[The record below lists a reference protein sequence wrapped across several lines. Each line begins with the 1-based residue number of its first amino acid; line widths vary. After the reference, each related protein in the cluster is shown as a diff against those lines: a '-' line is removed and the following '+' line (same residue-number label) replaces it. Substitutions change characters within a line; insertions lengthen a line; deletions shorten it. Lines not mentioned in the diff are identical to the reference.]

1 MPDEMDLNPHGWRR
15 QTWLLLLVAA
25 SVAFTFTFTCAA
37 PFAAFAAACACT
49 LPRRDAY
56 SVAGAVWLANQG
68 VGFAFLHYPWTM
80 NCLAWGAALGT
91 TSLLSTLAARL
102 TMRRLAQV
110 WVPARNSVTFL
121 AAFAAYEA
129 ALIVFSLLLGGIENF
144 TPAIQGRIFAI
155 NTVALVGLLALDRV
169 GVAIATV
176 ETVRLRRSK
185 DPTRIVARKHA

>member
-1 MPDEMDLNPHGWRR
+1 MPDEMYLNPHGWRR
-15 QTWLLLLVAA
+15 PTWLLLLVAA
-25 SVAFTFTFTCAA
+25 SVAFTFTFACAA
-37 PFAAFAAACACT
+37 PFAAFAAASTCT

-110 WVPARNSVTFL
+110 WVPARNPVTFL

-129 ALIVFSLLLGGIENF
+129 AVIVFSLRRRQCMACSRSVLVHILRRGVLNFNLRRQDLGRL
-144 TPAIQGRIFAI
+144 GRCGW
-155 NTVALVGLLALDRV
+155 LRDRV
-169 GVAIATV
+169 N
-176 ETVRLRRSK
+176 
-185 DPTRIVARKHA
+185 ARGCAALAQ